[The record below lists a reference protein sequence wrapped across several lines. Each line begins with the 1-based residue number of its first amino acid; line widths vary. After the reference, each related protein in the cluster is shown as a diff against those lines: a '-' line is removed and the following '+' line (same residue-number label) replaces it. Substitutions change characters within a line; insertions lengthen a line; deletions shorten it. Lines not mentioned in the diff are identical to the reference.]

1 MADMI
6 DPQHAY
12 SSRLKQVNLE
22 LGRLARE
29 HQACRMNSFSFS
41 AFGAVVLAI
50 SILGLFHVL
59 PAGESDWT
67 RNPDSPVY
75 SVAVQHA
82 HTSMPEAVLV
92 AGGFLIGLVFLY
104 RARTKCSEQRHLWKQ
119 EGSLRKEMRRLRDK
133 LYISDRPVPAQH
145 PHPHQHSG
153 HTEPLDPDTARGE
166 YVGMYNPPGSHRDQ
180 D

>member
-1 MADMI
+1 MTAII
-6 DPQHAY
+6 DPQRTD

-29 HQACRMNSFSFS
+29 HHACRVNSFSFS

-50 SILGLFHVL
+50 SILGLIHTL
-59 PAGESDWT
+59 PADESDWT

-75 SVAVQHA
+75 SVAVQHE

-92 AGGFLIGLVFLY
+92 LGGFVIGLGFLY
-104 RARTKCSEQRHLWKQ
+104 RARTKCSKQRRLWKQ
-119 EGSLRKEMRRLRDK
+119 EGDLRKEMRRLRDK
-133 LYISDRPVPAQH
+133 LYVSDRSVPAQH

-153 HTEPLDPDTARGE
+153 HTEPLDPDAARGE
-166 YVGMYNPPGSHRDQ
+166 YVGTYSPPGSLRDR

>member
-59 PAGESDWT
+59 PASESDWT
-67 RNPDSPVY
+67 QNPDSPVY

-82 HTSMPEAVLV
+82 HTSMPEAVL
-92 AGGFLIGLVFLY
+92 L
-104 RARTKCSEQRHLWKQ
+104 T
-119 EGSLRKEMRRLRDK
+119 
-133 LYISDRPVPAQH
+133 RP
-145 PHPHQHSG
+145 
-153 HTEPLDPDTARGE
+153 
-166 YVGMYNPPGSHRDQ
+166 
-180 D
+180 